1 MLLSLAL
8 ATGVLA
14 LGYAYLQLRAI
25 SLDRMNQAA
34 YVARN
39 AGDAVAVLARL
50 LVLTADLLR
59 ALAGARPTPNRFELE
74 DSERRAGPS
83 PS

>member
-1 MLLSLAL
+1 LLLSLAL
-8 ATGVLA
+8 ATGLLA

-25 SLDRMNQAA
+25 SLDRMNRAA

-50 LVLTADLLR
+50 LILTADLLR
-59 ALAGARPTPNRFELE
+59 ALAGGRSAPDPYERDYELE
-74 DSERRAGPS
+74 D
-83 PS
+83 

>member
-1 MLLSLAL
+1 LLLSLAL

-25 SLDRMNQAA
+25 SLDRMNRAA

-59 ALAGARPTPNRFELE
+59 ALAGGRSAPGPYKQEYELE
-74 DSERRAGPS
+74 D
-83 PS
+83 